1 MMGVGFGAVGL
12 LAVSFGIYFI
22 AADGNTVETSKVN
35 PNKGVIVRDTGKWGW
50 SLVGVGAASLLAG
63 SAMVIWGRDDGT
75 NVSVAVGPGSL
86 GLQGKF

>member
-12 LAVSFGIYFI
+12 LAVGFGIYFI
-22 AADGNTVETSKVN
+22 AVDGNTVETSTSN
-35 PNKGVIVRDTGKWGW
+35 PTKAVIVRDTGKWGW